1 MLPVSARLAIGRPS
15 RSGAMTD
22 AQSQKLGLLAKL
34 VLTCLVVLAAAGVMW
49 YGMTI
54 STIQRLWRQLLE
66 RPDGPMAFRFILQ
79 PLMAAIAAFLHS
91 RRDARTSRTSYFWA
105 LVSNG
110 QQRVERLR
118 EALNATAR
126 IILLGLLMDAVYQV
140 VVFGRFIRSRRL
152 LSQCCWDSCLTS
164 CSGVWSRVSCAKGA
178 MAPLRIKPDEVA
190 ENGESGHHRR
200 GR

>member
-1 MLPVSARLAIGRPS
+1 
-15 RSGAMTD
+15 MTD

-91 RRDARTSRTSYFWA
+91 RQDARTGRTSYFWA

-110 QQRVERLR
+110 QQRV
-118 EALNATAR
+118 ALNATAR
-126 IILLGLLMDAVYQV
+126 IILLGLVMDAVYQV
-140 VVFGRFIRSRRL
+140 VVFGRFYPVEAVIIAVL
-152 LSQCCWDSCLTS
+152 LGFVPYLVFRGLVPRILRKGRDGTS
-164 CSGVWSRVSCAKGA
+164 AHQA
-178 MAPLRIKPDEVA
+178 
-190 ENGESGHHRR
+190 
-200 GR
+200 